1 MSDNAAVALAA
12 AKLAAHR
19 RYRPSADG
27 AAGLGIRDSLGARLH
42 LVGVGGFATLS
53 LTFLVSH
60 HDESFALA

>member
-12 AKLAAHR
+12 AKLAVLR

-42 LVGVGGFATLS
+42 LVRVDSFATLT

-60 HDESFALA
+60 HDEAFALA